1 LNVRGERDF
10 VPTRGSHP
18 YCVGTITNVVTD
30 KNIFVFDPAYVED
43 EQRPVLTLSYYDIE
57 RKLITRPREVQR
69 RLPAFFSNLLPERD
83 GVLRDYLAQR
93 AGISPEREFP
103 LLWLAGAD
111 LPGAVIAEDS
121 EGQPLPPPEEK
132 SETREANKEEVL
144 RFSLAGVQ
152 LKFSAIGRGEK
163 QLRIPVQGRDSQW
176 IVKLPSPRFPKVP
189 ENEFA
194 MMTLAREVG
203 IEVLE
208 FGLIPVSSIGNLPAE
223 FTEDKTNAYFIRQFD
238 RGPDGERIHAE
249 DFNQIY
255 GQYPEKKHEQHGYTG
270 MAKDIW
276 ALLGE
281 KGLTEFIR
289 RIVFNAAIGNADMHL
304 KNWSLLYRD
313 GRTPTLSP
321 GYDYVS
327 TMRYLPERGLGL
339 PLARTKDVS
348 RLDGELLEKTSLQA
362 GVPRGLVKDVAPE
375 TARSFIRAWSQHK
388 AGLPI
393 DDLGRRKINEQ
404 LQLVPLLKAHMM
416 VGKPK
421 RKKD

>member
-1 LNVRGERDF
+1 
-10 VPTRGSHP
+10 
-18 YCVGTITNVVTD
+18 
-30 KNIFVFDPAYVED
+30 
-43 EQRPVLTLSYYDIE
+43 
-57 RKLITRPREVQR
+57 
-69 RLPAFFSNLLPERD
+69 
-83 GVLRDYLAQR
+83 LRDYLAQR
-93 AGISPEREFP
+93 AGINPEREFP
-103 LLWLAGAD
+103 LLWVAGAD

-121 EGQPLPPPEEK
+121 EGQALPPPEEK

-152 LKFSAIGRGEK
+152 LKFSAIGRGGK
-163 QLRIPVQGRDSQW
+163 QLRIPVQGRDGQW

-203 IEVLE
+203 IEVPE

-223 FTEDKTNAYFIRQFD
+223 FAEDQTNAYFIRRFD

-249 DFNQIY
+249 DFNQLY
-255 GQYPEKKHEQHGYTG
+255 GQYPEKKYEHHGYTG

-281 KGLTEFIR
+281 KGLTEFVR
-289 RIVFNAAIGNADMHL
+289 RVIFNAAIGNADMHL

-327 TMRYLPERGLGL
+327 TMRYSPERGLGL

-348 RLDGELLEKTSLQA
+348 RLDDELLETAAVQA
-362 GVPRGLVKDVAPE
+362 GVPRGLVKDVAHE
-375 TARSFIRAWSQHK
+375 TARTFTQVWSQHK

-393 DDLGRRKINEQ
+393 DVVGRRKIDEQ
-404 LQLVPLLKAHMM
+404 LQLVPLLKAHMV

>member
-1 LNVRGERDF
+1 MSTLRIKLGNRL
-10 VPTRGSHP
+10 
-18 YCVGTITNVVTD
+18 VGTITNVVTD
-30 KNIFVFDPAYVED
+30 KNIFVFDPEYVED
-43 EQRPVLTLSYYDIE
+43 EQRPVLSLSYYDIE

-69 RLPAFFSNLLPERD
+69 RLPPFFSNLLPERD

-103 LLWLAGAD
+103 LLWLVGAD

-121 EGQPLPPPEEK
+121 EGEPLPPPEEK
-132 SETREANKEEVL
+132 SAAREANKEEVL

-152 LKFSAIGRGEK
+152 LKFSAVSRGGK
-163 QLRIPVQGRDSQW
+163 PLRIPAQGRDGQW

-194 MMTLAREVG
+194 MMTLAKEVG
-203 IEVLE
+203 IDLPE
-208 FGLIPVSSIGNLPAE
+208 FGLIRVSSIGNLPAE
-223 FTEDKTNAYFIRQFD
+223 FAEDKTNAYFIRRFD

-255 GQYPEKKHEQHGYTG
+255 GQYPEKKYEQHGYTG

-276 ALLGE
+276 GLLGT

-313 GRTPTLSP
+313 GRTPELAP

-348 RLDGELLEKTSLQA
+348 RLDDELLEKASVQA
-362 GVPRGLVKDVAPE
+362 GVPRGLVKDVAHE
-375 TARSFIRAWSQHK
+375 TARSFIQAWSKHK
-388 AGLPI
+388 RELPI
-393 DDLGRRKINEQ
+393 DDVARRKINEQ
-404 LQLVPLLKAHMM
+404 LQVVPLLKAHDG

-421 RKKD
+421 RKKG

>member
-1 LNVRGERDF
+1 M
-10 VPTRGSHP
+10 PTLRVKLGNRL
-18 YCVGTITNVVTD
+18 VGTITNVVTD
-30 KNIFVFDPAYVED
+30 KNIFVFDPGYIED
-43 EQRPVLTLSYYDIE
+43 EDRPVLSLSYYDIE
-57 RKLITRPREVQR
+57 RKLITRPHEVQR
-69 RLPAFFSNLLPERD
+69 RLPPFFSNLLPERD

-103 LLWLAGAD
+103 LLWLVGAD

-121 EGQPLPPPEEK
+121 EGQPLPPLEKK

-152 LKFSAIGRGEK
+152 LKFSALGRGGK
-163 QLRIPVQGRDSQW
+163 QLRIPAQGRDGQW

-203 IEVLE
+203 IDVPE
-208 FGLIPVSSIGNLPAE
+208 FGLIPVSSIGSLPAE
-223 FTEDKTNAYFIRQFD
+223 FAEDKTNAYFIRRFD

-255 GQYPEKKHEQHGYTG
+255 GQYPEKKYEQYGYTG
-270 MAKDIW
+270 MAKDLW

-327 TMRYLPERGLGL
+327 TMRYLPERDLGL

-348 RLDGELLEKTSLQA
+348 RLDDELLEKASVQA
-362 GVPRGLVKDVAPE
+362 GVPRGLVKDVAHE
-375 TARSFIRAWSQHK
+375 TARSFIQAWSQHK

-393 DDLGRRKINEQ
+393 DDLGRGKIDEQ
-404 LQLVPLLKAHMM
+404 LRIVPLFKGHLI
-416 VGKPK
+416 VEKPK
-421 RKKD
+421 QRKPSS

>member
-1 LNVRGERDF
+1 M
-10 VPTRGSHP
+10 
-18 YCVGTITNVVTD
+18 
-30 KNIFVFDPAYVED
+30 FDPGYIED
-43 EQRPVLTLSYYDIE
+43 ERRPVLSLSYYDIE
-57 RKLITRPREVQR
+57 RRLITRPCEVQR
-69 RLPAFFSNLLPERD
+69 RLPPFFSNLLPERD

-103 LLWLAGAD
+103 LLWLVGAD
-111 LPGAVIAEDS
+111 LPGAVIAEDN
-121 EGQPLPPPEEK
+121 EGQPLPPPEQK
-132 SETREANKEEVL
+132 SKTREANEQEVL

-152 LKFSAIGRGEK
+152 LKFSAMGRGGK
-163 QLRIPVQGRDSQW
+163 QLRIPAQGRDGQW

-203 IEVLE
+203 IDVPE
-208 FGLIPVSSIGNLPAE
+208 FGLIPVGSIGNLPAE
-223 FTEDKTNAYFIRQFD
+223 FSEDETNAYFIRRFD

-255 GQYPEKKHEQHGYTG
+255 GQYPEKKYEQHGYTG

-281 KGLTEFIR
+281 KGLTEFVR
-289 RIVFNAAIGNADMHL
+289 RVIFNAAIGNADMHL
-304 KNWSLLYRD
+304 KNWSLLYHD
-313 GRTPTLSP
+313 GRTPGLAP

-339 PLARTKDVS
+339 PLARTKDAG
-348 RLDGELLEKTSLQA
+348 RLDDELLEKASAQA
-362 GVPRGLVKDVAPE
+362 GVPRGLVKDVAHE
-375 TARSFIRAWSQHK
+375 TARAFTRAWSQRK

-393 DDLGRRKINEQ
+393 DDVSRRKIDEQ
-404 LQLVPLLKAHMM
+404 LQLVPLLKAHMV

-421 RKKD
+421 RKKG

>member
-1 LNVRGERDF
+1 M
-10 VPTRGSHP
+10 PTLRIKLGNRL
-18 YCVGTITNVVTD
+18 VGTITNVVTD
-30 KNIFVFDPAYVED
+30 KNIFVFDSGYVED
-43 EQRPVLTLSYYDIE
+43 EQRPVLSLSYYDIE

-69 RLPAFFSNLLPERD
+69 RLPPFFSNLLPERD

-93 AGISPEREFP
+93 AGISSEREFP
-103 LLWLAGAD
+103 LLWLVGTD

-121 EGQPLPPPEEK
+121 EGQPLPPPEDK
-132 SETREANKEEVL
+132 SETRKANKEEVL

-152 LKFSAIGRGEK
+152 LKFSAIGRGGK
-163 QLRIPVQGRDSQW
+163 QLRIPAQGRDGQW
-176 IVKLPSPRFPKVP
+176 IVKLPSARFPNVP

-203 IEVLE
+203 IDVPE
-208 FGLIPVSSIGNLPAE
+208 FGLVPVGSIGNLPDEFAE
-223 FTEDKTNAYFIRQFD
+223 GNTNAYFIRRFD
-238 RGPDGERIHAE
+238 RGPDGERVHVE

-255 GQYPEKKHEQHGYTG
+255 GQYPEKKYEEHGYTG

-313 GRTPTLSP
+313 GRTPELSP

-327 TMRYLPERGLGL
+327 TIRYLPDRGLGL

-348 RLDGELLEKTSLQA
+348 RLDDELLEKASGQA
-362 GVPRGLVKDVAPE
+362 GIPRGLVKVVAHE
-375 TARSFIRAWSQHK
+375 TARSFIHAWSQHK

-393 DDLGRRKINEQ
+393 DDLSRRKIDEQ
-404 LQLVPLLKAHMM
+404 LQLVPLLKGHL
-416 VGKPK
+416 VKPK
-421 RKKD
+421 GKRN

>member
-1 LNVRGERDF
+1 M
-10 VPTRGSHP
+10 PTLRIKLGNRL
-18 YCVGTITNVVTD
+18 VGTITNVVTD
-30 KNIFVFDPAYVED
+30 KNIFVFDPGYIED
-43 EQRPVLTLSYYDIE
+43 EHRPVLSLSYYDIE

-69 RLPAFFSNLLPERD
+69 RLPPFFSNLLPERD

-103 LLWLAGAD
+103 LLWLVGAD

-121 EGQPLPPPEEK
+121 EGVPLPPPEEK
-132 SETREANKEEVL
+132 SGTREANEQEVL

-152 LKFSAIGRGEK
+152 LKFSAMGRGGK
-163 QLRIPVQGRDSQW
+163 QLRIPAQGRDGQW

-203 IEVLE
+203 IDVPE
-208 FGLIPVSSIGNLPAE
+208 FGLMPVGSIANLPPE
-223 FTEDKTNAYFIRQFD
+223 FADDKSNAYFIRRFD

-255 GQYPEKKHEQHGYTG
+255 GQYPEQKYEQHGYTG

-281 KGLTEFIR
+281 RGLTEFIR
-289 RIVFNAAIGNADMHL
+289 RVIFNAAIGNADMHL

-313 GRTPTLSP
+313 GRMPTLAP

-348 RLDGELLEKTSLQA
+348 RLDNELLEKASVQA
-362 GVPRGLVKDVAPE
+362 GVPRGLVKDVAHE
-375 TARSFIRAWSQHK
+375 TARSFMQAWSQHK
-388 AGLPI
+388 AGLTM
-393 DDLGRRKINEQ
+393 DDVGRRKIDEQ
-404 LQLVPLLKAHMM
+404 LKLVPLLKGHLPI
-416 VGKPK
+416 GKPK
-421 RKKD
+421 HKKS

>member
-1 LNVRGERDF
+1 MSTLKIKLGNRL
-10 VPTRGSHP
+10 
-18 YCVGTITNVVTD
+18 VGAITNVVTD
-30 KNIFVFDPAYVED
+30 KNIFVFDPGYVED
-43 EQRPVLTLSYYDIE
+43 EQRPVLSLSYYDIE

-69 RLPAFFSNLLPERD
+69 RLPSFFSNLLPERD

-103 LLWLAGAD
+103 LLWLVGAD

-121 EGQPLPPPEEK
+121 EGQPLPPPEKK

-152 LKFSAIGRGEK
+152 LKFSAIGRGGK
-163 QLRIPVQGRDSQW
+163 QLRIPVQGRDGQW

-194 MMTLAREVG
+194 MMRLAREVG
-203 IEVLE
+203 IDVPE

-223 FTEDKTNAYFIRQFD
+223 FAEDKTNAYFIRRFD

-255 GQYPEKKHEQHGYTG
+255 GQYPEKKYEQHGYTG

-321 GYDYVS
+321 GYDCVS
-327 TMRYLPERGLGL
+327 TMRYLPQRGLGL

-348 RLDGELLEKTSLQA
+348 CLDDELLEKASLQA
-362 GVPRGLVKDVAPE
+362 GVPRGLVKDVAHE
-375 TARSFIRAWSQHK
+375 TARSFIQAWSQHK

-393 DDLGRRKINEQ
+393 DDLGRRKIDEQ
-404 LQLVPLLKAHMM
+404 LRIVPLFKGHLI
-416 VGKPK
+416 VEKPK
-421 RKKD
+421 QRKPSP

>member
-1 LNVRGERDF
+1 M
-10 VPTRGSHP
+10 PTLRIKLGNRL
-18 YCVGTITNVVTD
+18 VGTITNVVTD
-30 KNIFVFDPAYVED
+30 KNIFVFDPEYVED
-43 EQRPVLTLSYYDIE
+43 EHRPVLSLSYYDIE

-69 RLPAFFSNLLPERD
+69 RLPPFFSNLLPERD

-93 AGISPEREFP
+93 AGIGPEREFP

-111 LPGAVIAEDS
+111 LPGAVIAEDI
-121 EGQPLPPPEEK
+121 EGRPLPPPEEK
-132 SETREANKEEVL
+132 SERREANKEEVL

-152 LKFSAIGRGEK
+152 LKFSAIGRGGK
-163 QLRIPVQGRDSQW
+163 QLRIPAQGRDGQW
-176 IVKLPSPRFPKVP
+176 IVKLPLPRFPQLP

-194 MMTLAREVG
+194 MMTLAKEVG
-203 IEVLE
+203 IDVPE
-208 FGLIPVSSIGNLPAE
+208 FGLMPVGSIGNLPAE
-223 FTEDKTNAYFIRQFD
+223 FAEDKTNAYFIRRFD
-238 RGPDGERIHAE
+238 RGPNGERIHAE

-255 GQYPEKKHEQHGYTG
+255 GQDPEKKYEEHGYTG

-289 RIVFNAAIGNADMHL
+289 RVIFNVAIGNADMHL

-313 GRTPTLSP
+313 GRTPTLAP

-348 RLDGELLEKTSLQA
+348 RMDDELLEKASVQA
-362 GVPRGLVKDVAPE
+362 GVPRGLVKDVAHE
-375 TARSFIRAWSQHK
+375 TSRAFTRAWSQHK

-393 DDLGRRKINEQ
+393 DDVGRRKIDEQ
-404 LQLVPLLKAHMM
+404 LQLVPLLKAHLIIE
-416 VGKPK
+416 KPK
-421 RKKD
+421 RQKS

>member
-1 LNVRGERDF
+1 MSTLRIKLGNRL
-10 VPTRGSHP
+10 
-18 YCVGTITNVVTD
+18 VGTITNVVTD
-30 KNIFVFDPAYVED
+30 KNIFVFDPGYVED
-43 EQRPVLTLSYYDIE
+43 EQRPVLSLSYYDIE
-57 RKLITRPREVQR
+57 RNLVTRPREVHR
-69 RLPAFFSNLLPERD
+69 RLPPFFSNLLPERD

-103 LLWLAGAD
+103 LLWLVGAD

-132 SETREANKEEVL
+132 SATREANKEEVL

-152 LKFSAIGRGEK
+152 LKFSAIGRGGK
-163 QLRIPVQGRDSQW
+163 QLRIPAQGRDGQW

-203 IEVLE
+203 IDVPE
-208 FGLIPVSSIGNLPAE
+208 FGLIPISSIGNLPAE
-223 FTEDKTNAYFIRQFD
+223 FVEEQTNAYFIRRFD
-238 RGPDGERIHAE
+238 RGANGERIHAE

-255 GQYPEKKHEQHGYTG
+255 GQYPEKKYEQHGYTG

-276 ALLGE
+276 ALLGA
-281 KGLTEFIR
+281 KGLMEFIR
-289 RIVFNAAIGNADMHL
+289 RVIFNTAIGNADMHL
-304 KNWSLLYRD
+304 KNWSLIYRD
-313 GRTPTLSP
+313 GRTPELAP

-348 RLDGELLEKTSLQA
+348 RLDDELLEKASVQA
-362 GVPRGLVKDVAPE
+362 GVPRGLVKEVAHE
-375 TARSFIRAWSQHK
+375 TARSFIQAWSQHK

-393 DDLGRRKINEQ
+393 DEVGRRKIDEQ
-404 LQLVPLLKAHMM
+404 LNIVPLFEEHL
-416 VGKPK
+416 GTGSQSG
-421 RKKD
+421 RKGSL

>member
-1 LNVRGERDF
+1 M
-10 VPTRGSHP
+10 PTLRIKLGNRL
-18 YCVGTITNVVTD
+18 VGTITNVVTD
-30 KNIFVFDPAYVED
+30 KNIFVFDPGYVED
-43 EQRPVLTLSYYDIE
+43 EQRPVLSLSYYDIE

-69 RLPAFFSNLLPERD
+69 RLPPFFSNLLPERE

-103 LLWLAGAD
+103 LLWLVGAD
-111 LPGAVIAEDS
+111 LPGAVVAEDS

-132 SETREANKEEVL
+132 SATREVNKEEIL

-152 LKFSAIGRGEK
+152 LKFSAVGRGGK
-163 QLRIPVQGRDSQW
+163 QLRIPVQGRDGQW

-203 IEVLE
+203 IDVPD
-208 FGLIPVSSIGNLPAE
+208 FGLIPVSAIGNLPPE
-223 FTEDKTNAYFIRQFD
+223 FAEDKTNAYFIRRFD
-238 RGPDGERIHAE
+238 RGPDGERIHTE

-255 GQYPEKKHEQHGYTG
+255 GQYPEKKYEEHGYTG

-276 ALLGE
+276 ALLGA

-289 RIVFNAAIGNADMHL
+289 RIIFNAAIGNADMHL

-313 GRTPTLSP
+313 GRTPGLAP

-339 PLARTKDVS
+339 PLAGTKDVS
-348 RLDGELLEKTSLQA
+348 RLDDELLEKASVQA
-362 GVPRGLVKDVAPE
+362 GIPRGLVRDVAHE
-375 TARSFIRAWSQHK
+375 TARLFAEAWSQHK
-388 AGLPI
+388 GGLPI
-393 DDLGRRKINEQ
+393 DDIGRRTIDEQ
-404 LQLVPLLKAHMM
+404 LTLVPFFKNHFATT
-416 VGKPK
+416 KSE
-421 RKKD
+421 RKKN

>member
-1 LNVRGERDF
+1 MSTLRIKLGNRV
-10 VPTRGSHP
+10 
-18 YCVGTITNVVTD
+18 VGTITNVVTD
-30 KNIFVFDPAYVED
+30 KNIFVFDPGYVED
-43 EQRPVLTLSYYDIE
+43 EQRPVLSLSYYDIG

-69 RLPAFFSNLLPERD
+69 RLPPFFSNLLPERD

-103 LLWLAGAD
+103 LLWLVGAD

-132 SETREANKEEVL
+132 SETREANKQEVL

-152 LKFSAIGRGEK
+152 LKFSAIGRGGK
-163 QLRIPVQGRDSQW
+163 QLRIPAQGRDGQW
-176 IVKLPSPRFPKVP
+176 IVKLPSPRFPKLP

-194 MMTLAREVG
+194 MMTLAKEVG
-203 IEVLE
+203 IDVPE

-223 FTEDKTNAYFIRQFD
+223 FAEDKTNAYFIRRFD
-238 RGPDGERIHAE
+238 RGANGERIHAE

-255 GQYPEKKHEQHGYTG
+255 GQYPEKKYEQHGYTG

-289 RIVFNAAIGNADMHL
+289 RVVFNAAIGNADMHL
-304 KNWSLLYRD
+304 KNWSMLYRD
-313 GRTPTLSP
+313 GTMPELAP

-348 RLDGELLEKTSLQA
+348 RLGDELLEEASVQA
-362 GVPRGLVKDVAPE
+362 GVPRGLVKEVAHE
-375 TARSFIRAWSQHK
+375 TARSFIQVWSEHK

-393 DDLGRRKINEQ
+393 DDIGRRRIDEQ
-404 LQLVPLLKAHMM
+404 LTLVPIFKNHFAAR
-416 VGKPK
+416 KSK
-421 RKKD
+421 RKKN

>member
-1 LNVRGERDF
+1 MPALRIKLGNRL
-10 VPTRGSHP
+10 
-18 YCVGTITNVVTD
+18 VGTITNVVTD
-30 KNIFVFDPAYVED
+30 KNIFVFDPGYIED
-43 EQRPVLTLSYYDIE
+43 EHRPVLSLSYYDIE
-57 RKLITRPREVQR
+57 RTLITRPREVQR
-69 RLPAFFSNLLPERD
+69 RLPPFFSNLLPERD
-83 GVLRDYLAQR
+83 GILRDYLAQR

-103 LLWLAGAD
+103 LLWLVGAD
-111 LPGAVIAEDS
+111 LPGAVVAEDS

-132 SETREANKEEVL
+132 SETREANKQEVL

-152 LKFSAIGRGEK
+152 LKFSAMGRGGK
-163 QLRIPVQGRDSQW
+163 QLRIPAQGRDGQW

-203 IEVLE
+203 IDVPE
-208 FGLIPVSSIGNLPAE
+208 FGLMRVGSIGNLPPE
-223 FTEDKTNAYFIRQFD
+223 FAEDKSNAYFVRRFD

-255 GQYPEKKHEQHGYTG
+255 GQYPEQKYEQHGYTG

-281 KGLTEFIR
+281 RGLTEFIR
-289 RIVFNAAIGNADMHL
+289 RVIFNAAIGNADMHL

-313 GRTPTLSP
+313 GRTPTLAP

-339 PLARTKDVS
+339 ALARTKDVS
-348 RLDGELLEKTSLQA
+348 RLDNELLEKASVQA
-362 GVPRGLVKDVAPE
+362 GVPRGLVKDVAHE
-375 TARSFIRAWSQHK
+375 TARSFMQAWSQHK

-393 DDLGRRKINEQ
+393 DDVGRRKIDEQ
-404 LQLVPLLKAHMM
+404 VKLVPLFKEHFGA
-416 VGKPK
+416 GKPK
-421 RKKD
+421 RRAAKRHLR

>member
-1 LNVRGERDF
+1 M
-10 VPTRGSHP
+10 PTLRIKLGNRL
-18 YCVGTITNVVTD
+18 VGTITNVVTD
-30 KNIFVFDPAYVED
+30 KNIFVFDPGYVED
-43 EQRPVLTLSYYDIE
+43 EHRPVLSLSYYDIE
-57 RKLITRPREVQR
+57 RKLITRPQEAQR
-69 RLPAFFSNLLPERD
+69 RLPPFFSNLLPERD

-103 LLWLAGAD
+103 LLWLVGAD

-121 EGQPLPPPEEK
+121 EGQPLPSPEEK
-132 SETREANKEEVL
+132 SETREANQKDVL

-152 LKFSAIGRGEK
+152 LKFSAIGRGGK
-163 QLRIPVQGRDSQW
+163 QLRIPVQGRDGQW
-176 IVKLPSPRFPKVP
+176 IVKLPSPRFSFVP

-194 MMTLAREVG
+194 MMTLAQEVG
-203 IEVLE
+203 IDVPE
-208 FGLIPVSSIGNLPAE
+208 FGLMPVSSIANLPAE
-223 FTEDKTNAYFIRQFD
+223 FTEDKANAYFIRRFD

-255 GQYPEKKHEQHGYTG
+255 GQYPEKKYEEHGYTG

-276 ALLGE
+276 ALLGA

-313 GRTPTLSP
+313 GRTPTLAP

-339 PLARTKDVS
+339 ALARTKDVS
-348 RLDGELLEKTSLQA
+348 RLDDDLLEKASVQA
-362 GVPRGLVKDVAPE
+362 GIPRGLVKDVAHE
-375 TARSFIRAWSQHK
+375 TARSFIQAWSQHK
-388 AGLPI
+388 VGLPI
-393 DDLGRRKINEQ
+393 DDVGRRKIDEQ
-404 LQLVPLLKAHMM
+404 LRIVPLFNEYLA
-416 VGKPK
+416 VQKPK
-421 RKKD
+421 RKKN

>member
-1 LNVRGERDF
+1 MSTLRIKLGNQL
-10 VPTRGSHP
+10 
-18 YCVGTITNVVTD
+18 VGTITNVVTD
-30 KNIFVFDPAYVED
+30 KNIFVFDPGYVED
-43 EQRPVLTLSYYDIE
+43 EQRPVLSLSYYDIE

-69 RLPAFFSNLLPERD
+69 RLPPFFSNLLPERD

-103 LLWLAGAD
+103 LLWLVGAD

-132 SETREANKEEVL
+132 SARREANKEEVF

-152 LKFSAIGRGEK
+152 LKFSAIGRGGK
-163 QLRIPVQGRDSQW
+163 QLRVPVQGRDGQW

-194 MMTLAREVG
+194 MMTLATEVG
-203 IEVLE
+203 IDVPE
-208 FGLIPVSSIGNLPAE
+208 FGLIPVASIGNLPGEFAE
-223 FTEDKTNAYFIRQFD
+223 DETNAYFIRRFD
-238 RGPDGERIHAE
+238 RGPNGERIHAE

-255 GQYPEKKHEQHGYTG
+255 GQYPERKYEEHGYTG

-281 KGLTEFIR
+281 KGLAEFIR

-313 GRTPTLSP
+313 GRTPTLAP

-327 TMRYLPERGLGL
+327 TMRYLPDRGLGL
-339 PLARTKDVS
+339 PLARTKDMCL
-348 RLDGELLEKTSLQA
+348 LDDELLEKASMQA
-362 GVPRGLVKDVAPE
+362 GVPRGLVRDVAHE
-375 TARSFIRAWSQHK
+375 TVRGFAQAWSQHK
-388 AGLPI
+388 EGLPI
-393 DDLGRRKINEQ
+393 DDLGRRKIDEQ
-404 LQLVPLLKAHMM
+404 LQLVPLFKEHLAIS
-416 VGKPK
+416 KPK
-421 RKKD
+421 RKKSSR

>member
-1 LNVRGERDF
+1 MPALRIKLGNRL
-10 VPTRGSHP
+10 
-18 YCVGTITNVVTD
+18 VGTITNVVTD
-30 KNIFVFDPAYVED
+30 KNIFVFDPGYIED
-43 EQRPVLTLSYYDIE
+43 EHRPVLSLSYYDIE

-69 RLPAFFSNLLPERD
+69 RLPPFFSNLLPERD
-83 GVLRDYLAQR
+83 GILRDYLAQR

-103 LLWLAGAD
+103 LLWLVGAD
-111 LPGAVIAEDS
+111 LPGAVVTEDS
-121 EGQPLPPPEEK
+121 GGQLLPPPEEK
-132 SETREANKEEVL
+132 SETREANKQEVL

-152 LKFSAIGRGEK
+152 LKFSAMGRGGK
-163 QLRIPVQGRDSQW
+163 HLRIPAQGRDGQW

-203 IEVLE
+203 IDVPE
-208 FGLIPVSSIGNLPAE
+208 FGLMPVGSIGNLPPE
-223 FTEDKTNAYFIRQFD
+223 FADDKSNAYFIRRFD

-255 GQYPEKKHEQHGYTG
+255 GQYPEQKYEQHGYTG

-289 RIVFNAAIGNADMHL
+289 RVIFNAAIGNADMHL

-313 GRTPTLSP
+313 GRTPTLAP

-348 RLDGELLEKTSLQA
+348 RLDDGLLEKASVLA
-362 GVPRGLVKDVAPE
+362 GAPRGLVKDVAHE
-375 TARSFIRAWSQHK
+375 TARSFNRAWSQHE

-393 DDLGRRKINEQ
+393 DDVGRRKIDEQ
-404 LQLVPLLKAHMM
+404 LQLVPLLKGHLLI
-416 VGKPK
+416 GKPK
-421 RKKD
+421 RKKS